1 MRRCPACSTVC
12 GRCGTVYACSCQQF
26 DRDPRKH
33 SQGGVGTVGFGGVRR
48 SGLKSAFEMLL
59 HRVETLEDK
68 DKDTTEAFGDAY
80 KRIQHLEK
88 AVQHRDK
95 KESRPKPA
103 D

>member
-1 MRRCPACSTVC
+1 MDSVESD
-12 GRCGTVYACSCQQF
+12 GREFS
-26 DRDPRKH
+26 
-33 SQGGVGTVGFGGVRR
+33 
-48 SGLKSAFEMLL
+48 SAFEMLL

-80 KRIQHLEK
+80 KRIQHLER
-88 AVQHRDK
+88 AVQYRDK